1 MTENFVFPRG
11 FVWGAATSS
20 YQIEGASKVDGKGQ
34 SIWDTFSHTPSKILT
49 GENGDVACDHYNRYE
64 TDFQLAKQL
73 NLKAYRFSV
82 SWPRIYP
89 IGHGK
94 INPGGLDYYDRLV
107 ESLLTQGIDPYITLY
122 HWDLPQS
129 LQDKGGWVNRDTAG
143 YFADYAAALSRR
155 FGDRVKNWI
164 TINEPWV
171 VASFGNVT
179 GEHAP
184 GVRDIKTA
192 LHVGHHLLV
201 GHGLATQAIRATNS
215 SANVGI
221 SLSVHP
227 MEPASDSETDV
238 KAAND
243 EWNRS
248 GRWFLDP
255 LFAAAYPPKV
265 YDLFG
270 HDMIP
275 VLPNDLALISQSID
289 FLGLNYYT
297 RSVLGAKGFVN
308 KVPGS
313 EYTDMGWEVQAPALY
328 RLLLKLNKDYNLPPI
343 FITENGCAVPDLLT
357 SEGHVHDVRRIKYM
371 HDHLVSIRQAMLDGV
386 HVRGYFAWSL
396 LDNFEWQHGFSKRFG
411 LIYVDFETQ
420 KRYIKDSGH
429 WYATVIQHNEV
440 HK

>member
-11 FVWGAATSS
+11 FVWGTATSS
-20 YQIEGASKVDGKGQ
+20 YQIEGAAKVDGKGQ
-34 SIWDTFSHTPSKILT
+34 SIWDTFSYTPGKILT
-49 GENGDVACDHYNRYE
+49 GENGDVACDHYNLYE

-73 NLKAYRFSV
+73 NSKAYRFSV

-94 INPGGLDYYDRLV
+94 INLAGMDYYDRLV
-107 ESLLTQGIDPYITLY
+107 ESLLAKGIDPYITLY

-171 VASFGNVT
+171 VASIGNVT

-221 SLSVHP
+221 SLSVNP
-227 MEPASDSETDV
+227 VEAATETAADI
-238 KAAND
+238 KAAD
-243 EWNRS
+243 EEWNKS

-255 LFAAAYPPKV
+255 LFGAAYPPKV

-270 HDMIP
+270 HDLIP
-275 VLPNDLALISQSID
+275 VLPNDLALIGQSID

-297 RSVLGAKGFVN
+297 RTVLGSKGFVN

-313 EYTDMGWEVQAPALY
+313 EYTDMGWEVHPPALY
-328 RLLLKLNKDYNLPPI
+328 RLLMKLNKDYNLPPI

-357 SEGHVHDVRRIKYM
+357 PEGHVHDERRIKYM
-371 HDHLVSIRQAMLDGV
+371 HDHLIAIRRAMLDGV

-420 KRYIKDSGH
+420 KRYIKDSGY
-429 WYATVIQHNEV
+429 WYAKVIQHNEV

>member
-1 MTENFVFPRG
+1 MTETFVFPRG
-11 FVWGAATSS
+11 FVWGTATSS
-20 YQIEGASKVDGKGQ
+20 YQIEGAANVDGKGK
-34 SIWDTFSHTPSKILT
+34 SIWDTFSHTPGKILT
-49 GENGDVACDHYNRYE
+49 GENGDVACDHYNLYE

-73 NLKAYRFSV
+73 NCKAYRFSV
-82 SWPRIYP
+82 SWPRVYP

-94 INPGGLDYYDRLV
+94 INLAGLDYYDRLV
-107 ESLLTQGIDPYITLY
+107 ESLLEKGIDPYITLY

-171 VASFGNVT
+171 VASIGNVT

-215 SANVGI
+215 AAKVGI
-221 SLSVHP
+221 SLSINPV
-227 MEPASDSETDV
+227 EPATDSPADI
-238 KAAND
+238 KAADD
-243 EWNRS
+243 EWNKS

-255 LFAAAYPPKV
+255 LFGAAYPPKV

-270 HDMIP
+270 HDLIP

-297 RSVLGAKGFVN
+297 RTVLGSKGFVQN
-308 KVPGS
+308 VPGS

-328 RLLLKLNKDYNLPPI
+328 RLLMKLNTDYNLPPI
-343 FITENGCAVPDLLT
+343 FITENGCAVTDQLT
-357 SEGHVHDVRRIKYM
+357 PEGHVHDTQRVKYM
-371 HDHLVSIRQAMLDGV
+371 HDHLISIRRAMLDGV

-396 LDNFEWQHGFSKRFG
+396 IDNFEWQHGFSKRFG
-411 LIYVDFETQ
+411 LVYVDFETQ
-420 KRYIKDSGH
+420 KRYIKDSGY
-429 WYATVIQHNEV
+429 WYAKVIQHNEV